1 MTRNDF
7 TLAQSLKALP
17 RPVWILY
24 LGTFLNKFG
33 AFVIPFLALYL
44 TRQGFSIKQAG
55 IALTAYGVGHVMAT
69 AAGGHLADSI
79 GRRNTIVL
87 SMFSAA
93 VSMLL
98 LSQSRSF
105 PFLLGFTALTG
116 FCSELYRPA
125 SSALL
130 ADLVPAEH
138 RVTAY
143 SAYRLALNAGWA
155 FGPATAGLL
164 AERSFFWLFVGDAFT
179 SVLFGLVAFAL
190 LPHGL
195 RTERKESGWPVAL
208 ASIRRNPLFVQ
219 ALAASLAI
227 GPVVYQMASTFG
239 LHVTSSNL
247 APWVYGVLISGNGVL
262 VVLFELPLT
271 RVTSR
276 LPPRRILALGYLL
289 LGFGFAMNAFAHTV
303 ALLIVVVI
311 TFTFGE
317 MICMPV
323 SAAYM
328 ANLAPMEMRGRYMG
342 VYGLSWAVAIVC
354 GPVIGMT
361 LFSINPVLLWT
372 LCGLL
377 GLMAA
382 VIISLKPAEACAAST
397 LQPECNPHSLPLHTG
412 TDVRD
417 NRPDRSRN

>member
-1 MTRNDF
+1 MVRNNF
-7 TLAQSLKALP
+7 TLTESLKALP

-55 IALTAYGVGHVMAT
+55 IALTAYGVGHVIAT
-69 AAGGHLADSI
+69 AAGGHLTDTI

-93 VSMLL
+93 ICMLL
-98 LSQSRSF
+98 LSQVRDF
-105 PFLLGFTALTG
+105 QWLLLFTALTG

-130 ADLVPAEH
+130 ADLVPEQH

-164 AERSFFWLFVGDAFT
+164 AEHSFFWLFVGDAFT
-179 SVLFGLVAFAL
+179 SILFGLVAFVL

-195 RTERKESGWPVAL
+195 RSERSQSGWFPAL
-208 ASIRRNPLFVQ
+208 SSIRRNPLFVQ
-219 ALAASLAI
+219 AVAASLAI

-239 LHVTSSNL
+239 LHVTSCNL
-247 APWVYGVLISGNGVL
+247 PAWVYGVLISGNGVL

-276 LPPRRILALGYLL
+276 LPPRRILAVGYVL
-289 LGFGFAMNAFAHTV
+289 LGLGFAMNAFANTIP
-303 ALLIVVVI
+303 LLILVVI

-317 MICMPV
+317 MVCMPV
-323 SAAYM
+323 SAAYT
-328 ANLAPMEMRGRYMG
+328 ANLAPAEMRGRYMG
-342 VYGLSWAVAIVC
+342 VYGFSWAAAIVC

-361 LFSINPVLLWT
+361 LFSIDPALLWT
-372 LCGLL
+372 LCGVL
-377 GLMAA
+377 GLVAA
-382 VIISLKPAEACAAST
+382 IIISLKPAARAC
-397 LQPECNPHSLPLHTG
+397 
-412 TDVRD
+412 
-417 NRPDRSRN
+417 

>member
-1 MTRNDF
+1 MVRNRF

-44 TRQGFSIKQAG
+44 TRQGFSIRQAG
-55 IALTAYGVGHVMAT
+55 IALTAYGTGHVIAT
-69 AAGGHLADSI
+69 AVGGNLADTI

-87 SMFSAA
+87 SMLSAA
-93 VSMLL
+93 ICMLL
-98 LSQSRSF
+98 LSQAHSY
-105 PFLLGFTALTG
+105 PLLLLFTALTG

-164 AERSFFWLFVGDAFT
+164 AEHSFFWLFVGDAFT
-179 SVLFGLVAFAL
+179 SVLFGVVAFFL
-190 LPHGL
+190 LPHGI
-195 RTERKESGWPVAL
+195 RAARSESGWSLAL
-208 ASIRRNPLFVQ
+208 ASIRRNPLFLQ
-219 ALAASLAI
+219 AVAASLAI

-239 LHVTSSNL
+239 LHVTSCNL
-247 APWVYGVLISGNGVL
+247 PPWVYGVLISGNGVL

-271 RVTSR
+271 RITSQ
-276 LPPRRILALGYLL
+276 LPTRRILALGYVL
-289 LGFGFAMNAFAHTV
+289 LGLGFAMNAFATTV
-303 ALLIVVVI
+303 PLLVLVVV

-328 ANLAPMEMRGRYMG
+328 ANLAPAEMRGRYMG
-342 VYGLSWAVAIVC
+342 VYGFSWAVAIVC

-361 LFSINPVLLWT
+361 LFSTNPILLWT
-372 LCGLL
+372 LCGVL
-377 GLMAA
+377 GLIAA
-382 VIISLKPAEACAAST
+382 TIISLKPAEARNSST
-397 LQPECNPHSLPLHTG
+397 LPQECSP
-412 TDVRD
+412 
-417 NRPDRSRN
+417 RS

>member
-1 MTRNDF
+1 MTRNNF
-7 TLAQSLKALP
+7 TLAQSLRALP

-24 LGTFLNKFG
+24 FGTFLNKFG

-55 IALTAYGVGHVMAT
+55 IALTAYGVGHVIAT
-69 AAGGHLADSI
+69 AAGGHLADTI

-93 VSMLL
+93 ISMLL

-105 PFLLGFTALTG
+105 PFLLIFTALTG

-164 AERSFFWLFVGDAFT
+164 AEYSFFWLFVGDAFT
-179 SVLFGLVAFAL
+179 SVLFGLVAFGL

-195 RTERKESGWPVAL
+195 RAERNESGWSLAL

-239 LHVTSSNL
+239 LHVTSHFP
-247 APWVYGVLISGNGVL
+247 PWVYGLLISGNGVL

-271 RVTSR
+271 RLTSR
-276 LPPRRILALGYLL
+276 RPPRRILALGYLL
-289 LGFGFAMNAFAHTV
+289 LGLGFAMNAFADTV
-303 ALLIVVVI
+303 PLLAMVVV
-311 TFTFGE
+311 TFTLGE

-342 VYGLSWAVAIVC
+342 IYGLSWAVAIVC

-361 LFSINPVLLWT
+361 LFSLNPILLWT

-377 GLMAA
+377 GLLAA
-382 VIISLKPAEACAAST
+382 TIISLRPAEAYEAST
-397 LQPECNPHSLPLHTG
+397 LRPECNRHS
-412 TDVRD
+412 
-417 NRPDRSRN
+417 

>member
-1 MTRNDF
+1 MVRNRF

-44 TRQGFSIKQAG
+44 TRQGFSIRQAG
-55 IALTAYGVGHVMAT
+55 IALTAYGTGHVIAT
-69 AAGGHLADSI
+69 GVGGNLADTI

-93 VSMLL
+93 ICMLL
-98 LSQSRSF
+98 LSQVHSF
-105 PFLLGFTALTG
+105 SLLLLFTALTG

-164 AERSFFWLFVGDAFT
+164 AEHSFFWLFVGDAFT
-179 SVLFGLVAFAL
+179 SVLFGGVAFYL
-190 LPHGL
+190 LPHGI
-195 RTERKESGWPVAL
+195 RVTRSESGWSLAL
-208 ASIRRNPLFVQ
+208 TSIRRNPLFLQ
-219 ALAASLAI
+219 AVAASLAI

-239 LHVTSSNL
+239 LHVTSCNL

-271 RVTSR
+271 RITSQ
-276 LPPRRILALGYLL
+276 LPTRRILALGYVL
-289 LGFGFAMNAFAHTV
+289 LGLGFAMNAFATTV
-303 ALLIVVVI
+303 PLLVLVVV

-328 ANLAPMEMRGRYMG
+328 ANLAPAEMRGRYMG
-342 VYGLSWAVAIVC
+342 VYGFSWAVAIVC
-354 GPVIGMT
+354 GPIIGMT
-361 LFSINPVLLWT
+361 LFSTNPILLWT
-372 LCGLL
+372 LCGVL
-377 GLMAA
+377 GLIAA
-382 VIISLKPAEACAAST
+382 TIISLKPAEARNSST
-397 LQPECNPHSLPLHTG
+397 LPQECSRHS
-412 TDVRD
+412 
-417 NRPDRSRN
+417 

>member
-1 MTRNDF
+1 MARTKF

-44 TRQGFSIKQAG
+44 TRQGFSIQQAG
-55 IALTAYGVGHVMAT
+55 IALTAYGVGHVIAT
-69 AAGGHLADSI
+69 AVGGNLADTI

-93 VSMLL
+93 ICMLL
-98 LSQSRSF
+98 LSQAHRFS
-105 PFLLGFTALTG
+105 LLLVFTALTG

-164 AERSFFWLFVGDAFT
+164 AEHSFFWLFVGDAFT
-179 SVLFGLVAFAL
+179 SVLFGVVAFVL

-195 RTERKESGWPVAL
+195 RAARSDSGWSMAL
-208 ASIRRNPLFVQ
+208 ASIRRNPLFLQ
-219 ALAASLAI
+219 AVAASLVI

-239 LHVTSSNL
+239 LHVTSCDL
-247 APWVYGVLISGNGVL
+247 PPWVYGVLISGNGLL

-271 RVTSR
+271 RITSQ
-276 LPPRRILALGYLL
+276 LPTRKILALGYVL
-289 LGFGFAMNAFAHTV
+289 LGLGFAMNAFATTV
-303 ALLIVVVI
+303 PLLVLVVV

-328 ANLAPMEMRGRYMG
+328 ANLAPAEMRGRYMG

-354 GPVIGMT
+354 GPIIGMT
-361 LFSINPVLLWT
+361 LFSINPVVLWT
-372 LCGLL
+372 LCGVL
-377 GLMAA
+377 GLIAA
-382 VIISLKPAEACAAST
+382 AIISRNA
-397 LQPECNPHSLPLHTG
+397 TG
-412 TDVRD
+412 RA
-417 NRPDRSRN
+417 RN